1 MTSRFTTYLFDLDGT
16 LIDSVELILT
26 CYRHT
31 MKEHLG
37 HVPPESLWLAG
48 IGTPLRSQLADF
60 VENPEQAA
68 TMLATYKAYH
78 RTHHYELLG
87 PYPGALEAVQGLKR
101 PGAKFGVVTSKMKW
115 STLRG
120 LELCGFDGLFEVIV
134 TADDVEK
141 HKPHPEPVL
150 RALELLKSTAEE
162 TVFVGD
168 SPHDM
173 ASGRAAGV
181 KTAAALWGPFSRE
194 ALEPHQPDYW
204 FTEPSEIAL
213 LSQPA

>member
-1 MTSRFTTYLFDLDGT
+1 MLTTFLFDLDGT
-16 LIDSVELILT
+16 LIDSVELILS

-31 MKEHLG
+31 MKKHLG

-60 VENPEQAA
+60 AEGPEEAQS
-68 TMLATYKAYH
+68 MLATYKEFH
-78 RTHHYELLG
+78 RAHHDELLEK
-87 PYPGALEAVQGLKR
+87 YPGALEAVQGLKR

-115 STLRG
+115 STMRG
-120 LELCGFDGLFEVIV
+120 LELCGFDGLFDVFV
-134 TADDVEK
+134 TAEDVEK

-150 RALELLKSTAEE
+150 RALELLKSENEE

-173 ASGRAAGV
+173 ASGRAANV
-181 KTAAALWGPFSRE
+181 KTGAALWGPFSRE

-204 FTEPSEIAL
+204 FSEPSEFAKL
-213 LSQPA
+213 LESST

>member
-1 MTSRFTTYLFDLDGT
+1 VTSRFTTYLFDLDGT
-16 LIDSVELILT
+16 LIDSIELILT
-26 CYRHT
+26 CYRYT

-60 VENPEQAA
+60 AESPEQAA

-78 RTHHYELLG
+78 RVHHDELLG
-87 PYPGALEAVQGLKR
+87 QYPGALEAVQSLKR

-115 STLRG
+115 STQRG

-150 RALELLKSTAEE
+150 RALELLNSTAEE

-213 LSQPA
+213 LSQPD